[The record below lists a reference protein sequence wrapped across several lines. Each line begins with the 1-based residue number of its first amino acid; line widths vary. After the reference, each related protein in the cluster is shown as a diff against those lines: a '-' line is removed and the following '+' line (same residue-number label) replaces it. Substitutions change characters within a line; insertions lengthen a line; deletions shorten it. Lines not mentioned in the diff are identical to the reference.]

1 MENLQEDQLEPEVL
15 DLGVARRGE
24 LDEVLL
30 RRFGMIV
37 KHVLDRVFGNRHG
50 RTVKV
55 RGTRKEID
63 AFLNTIGGEKRYM
76 DSYMK
81 HGLGDGRTMMNKR
94 DLDRAVSS
102 FERETGLRWP
112 FKN

>member
-76 DSYMK
+76 DSYVRY
-81 HGLGDGRTMMNKR
+81 GLDDPRTLSNRHSLEKSVR
-94 DLDRAVSS
+94 G
-102 FERETGLRWP
+102 FEKETGLKWP
-112 FKN
+112 IK